1 MSAAGDSRS
10 WLVRAQ
16 CVNAGLQGNPGH
28 AHGEVI
34 VRARMN
40 AAIGILRTGVGAR
53 VDRGQTMELLLV

>member
-34 VRARMN
+34 VMPRMYECRCWHSQN
-40 AAIGILRTGVGAR
+40 RS
-53 VDRGQTMELLLV
+53 RGQS